1 MLPFQYHRA
10 EDAET
15 ALQLLQ
21 QSGAMALAGG
31 TSLLDLMKLGVET
44 PLHVVDIRDLPWKEI
59 TAGSSTIAVGALCSN
74 AYVADHPLVGRHFPA
89 VSQSILSGA
98 SGQIRNMATVGG
110 NILERTRCYYF
121 YDAAARCNKRERGT
135 GWGAID
141 GFNRIHAILGAA
153 PHCGASHPPDMCV
166 ALAALGAIVH

>member
-44 PLHVVDIRDLPWKEI
+44 PPHVVDIRDLPWKEI
-59 TAGSSTIAVGALCSN
+59 TADSSTIAVGALCSN

-89 VSQSILSGA
+89 VRQSILSGA

-110 NILERTRCYYF
+110 NILQRTRCPYF
-121 YDAAARCNKRERGT
+121 RSSGWACNKREPGS
-135 GWGAID
+135 GCSAAIGYHD
-141 GFNRIHAILGAA
+141 PHAVLGVSDACIA
-153 PHCGASHPPDMCV
+153 V
-166 ALAALGAIVH
+166 YQAIKN

>member
-98 SGQIRNMATVGG
+98 SGQIRNMATVGD
-110 NILERTRCYYF
+110 NILQRTRCPYF
-121 YDAAARCNKRERGT
+121 RSSGWACNKRDPGS
-135 GWGAID
+135 GCSAAIGYHD
-141 GFNRIHAILGAA
+141 PHAVLGVSDACIA
-153 PHCGASHPPDMCV
+153 VCQQS
-166 ALAALGAIVH
+166 